1 MFWTGL
7 KLTKLAIWVKL
18 VNGIVTTVIVINEYN
33 NIVNVC
39 LPISID
45 FLDVTEYIAQ
55 KIADPIPAIIPIHEM
70 SIEFSS
76 RSPVTNVHPI
86 STRITHNT
94 LIEVIFSL
102 NRKYSNTNTKTGAVL
117 KSIAAR
123 DKGTVLMELL

>member
-1 MFWTGL
+1 M
-7 KLTKLAIWVKL
+7 
-18 VNGIVTTVIVINEYN
+18 VNGIVTIVIVINEYN
-33 NIVNVC
+33 SIVNVC

-55 KIADPIPAIIPIHEM
+55 KIADPIPAMIPIHEM

-76 RSPVTNVHPI
+76 RSPVTNVQPI

-102 NRKYSNTNTKTGAVL
+102 NRKYSNTKTKTGAVL
-117 KSIAAR
+117 NSIAAR
-123 DKGTVLMELL
+123 DNGTELMELL